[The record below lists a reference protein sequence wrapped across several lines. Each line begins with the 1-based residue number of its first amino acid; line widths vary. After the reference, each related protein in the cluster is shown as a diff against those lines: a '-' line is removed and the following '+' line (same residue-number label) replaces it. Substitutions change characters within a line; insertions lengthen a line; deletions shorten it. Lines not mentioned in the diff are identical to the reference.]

1 MGNEIPSDHFS
12 LEDHQLFNAQLQ
24 QETSIF
30 DQWFSQNR
38 FADEQRMFGYEL
50 EAWLVDE
57 NCRPLPANEQFLK
70 MLNHPL
76 VVPEL
81 ASFNVELNSL
91 PQHLS
96 GSAFSDMQH
105 NLNQIFGLCRRQ
117 AQLLNGDIL
126 TIGILPTV
134 RQKDLS
140 LHNMSDSQ
148 RYRAL
153 NEQVLRLR
161 QGRPLQIN
169 IKGEEHLRI
178 EHDDVMLEAAATSFQ
193 LHLQVPL
200 DKAKRYYNAAV
211 ILSGSMVAVT
221 GNAPFLF
228 GKHLWEETRIPL
240 FEQAVAVGGC
250 GQRAEVEG
258 DLKRVFFGTGYIESS
273 LMECFQENLEHFPA
287 ILPVLFEDQPEELAH
302 LRLHNGTIWRWN
314 RPLVGFDEQGEP
326 HLRIEHRV
334 ISAGPSVV
342 DIVANAALFVG
353 AINSLIEQQQ
363 PPECDLAF
371 NHARRN
377 FYQAARFGLK
387 ADLYWLGNK
396 QIDART
402 HVLQQLIPLA
412 RSGLERLD
420 ISDKD
425 ICFYLDIIKQRVTSG
440 QTGTNWQQRYAA
452 NHHYDMQALTAAYA
466 TLQRQGEP
474 VHVWPV

>member
-12 LEDHQLFNAQLQ
+12 LEDYQLFNEQLQ
-24 QETSIF
+24 QETNIIEH
-30 DQWFSQNR
+30 WFSQNR
-38 FADEQRMFGYEL
+38 FAGAQQTFGYEL
-50 EAWLVDE
+50 EAWLIDKNSQPSPV
-57 NCRPLPANEQFLK
+57 NEQFLK

-76 VVPEL
+76 VVSEL
-81 ASFNVELNSL
+81 ASFNVELNSF

-96 GSAFSDMQH
+96 GSVFSDMQH
-105 NLNQIFGLCRRQ
+105 NLDQIFGLCRRQ
-117 AQLLNGDIL
+117 AQLLDSDIL

-134 RQKDLS
+134 KETDLS
-140 LHNMSDSQ
+140 LQYMSNSQ

-169 IKGEEHLRI
+169 IKGQEHLRM

-200 DKAKRYYNAAV
+200 DKAQRYYNAAV
-211 ILSGSMVAVT
+211 ILSGSMVAAT

-228 GKHLWEETRIPL
+228 GKNLWEETRIPL

-250 GQRAEVEG
+250 GQRADVEG
-258 DLKRVFFGTGYIESS
+258 DLKRVFFGTGYIENSP
-273 LMECFQENLEHFPA
+273 MECFQENLEHFPP
-287 ILPVLFEDQPEELAH
+287 ILPVLFQDQPEKLTH

-334 ISAGPSVV
+334 ISAGPSVA
-342 DIVANAALFVG
+342 DIVANAVLFVG
-353 AINSLIEQQQ
+353 AINSLIDQKQ
-363 PPECDLAF
+363 PPECDLLF

-377 FYQAARFGLK
+377 FYQAARYGLT
-387 ADLYWLGNK
+387 ADLHWLGNK
-396 QIDART
+396 QINART
-402 HVLQQLIPLA
+402 HILQQLMPMA
-412 RSGLERLD
+412 RSGLERLEIDDRD
-420 ISDKD
+420 INH
-425 ICFYLDIIKQRVTSG
+425 YLDIIEQRIQSG

-452 NHHYDMQALTAAYA
+452 KHHYDMQALTAAYA
-466 TLQRQGEP
+466 KLQQQGEP

>member
-12 LEDHQLFNAQLQ
+12 LENYQLFNEQLQ
-24 QETSIF
+24 QETNIIEH
-30 DQWFSQNR
+30 WFSHNH

-50 EAWLVDE
+50 EAWLIDE
-57 NCRPLPANEQFLK
+57 NYQPSPVNEQFLK

-76 VVPEL
+76 VVSEL

-96 GSAFSDMQH
+96 GSVFSDMQR
-105 NLNQIFGLCRRQ
+105 NLDQIFGLCRRQ
-117 AQLLNGDIL
+117 AQLLDSDIL

-134 RQKDLS
+134 KKEDLS
-140 LHNMSDSQ
+140 LQYMSNSQ

-169 IKGEEHLRI
+169 IKGQEHLQT

-193 LHLQVPL
+193 LHLQVAM
-200 DKAKRYYNAAV
+200 DKAPRYYNAAV
-211 ILSGSMVAVT
+211 ILSGSMVAAT

-228 GKHLWEETRIPL
+228 GKNLWEETRIPL
-240 FEQAVAVGGC
+240 FEQAVAIGGC
-250 GQRAEVEG
+250 GQRVDVEG
-258 DLKRVFFGTGYIESS
+258 DLRRVFFGTGYIKNA

-287 ILPVLFEDQPEELAH
+287 ILPVLFQDQPEKLAH

-342 DIVANAALFVG
+342 DIVANAMLFVG
-353 AINSLIEQQQ
+353 AINSLIDQEQ
-363 PPECDLAF
+363 PPECGLTF
-371 NHARRN
+371 NYARRN
-377 FYQAARFGLK
+377 FYQAARYGLA
-387 ADLYWLGNK
+387 ADLHWLDNK
-396 QIDART
+396 QINART
-402 HVLQQLIPLA
+402 HILQQLIPMA

-420 ISDKD
+420 IDNQD
-425 ICFYLDIIKQRVTSG
+425 ISYYLDIIEQRIKSG
-440 QTGTNWQQRYAA
+440 QTGTIWQQRYAA
-452 NHHYDMQALTAAYA
+452 KHHYDMQALTAAYA
-466 TLQRQGEP
+466 KLQQQGEP
-474 VHVWPV
+474 AHTWPV